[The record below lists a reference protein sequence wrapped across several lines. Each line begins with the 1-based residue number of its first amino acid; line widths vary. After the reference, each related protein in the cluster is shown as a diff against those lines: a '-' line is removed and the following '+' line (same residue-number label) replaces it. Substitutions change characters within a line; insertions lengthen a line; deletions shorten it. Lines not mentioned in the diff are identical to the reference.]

1 MQLNQMPHNSLS
13 KSESILPA
21 PRRREDSALIFV
33 IGMLVALSISL
44 TSCGGAGSAI
54 KPPLPSQLVW
64 TWQGGPIM
72 PGDPGSYGTI
82 GVASA
87 QNLPTARYFASCV
100 TRSNGSLLLF
110 GGWVIAQGKVP
121 VGNMNDLWTYSNG
134 EWTWLGGSDTYGSM
148 GSYGT
153 VGVASKQN
161 WPPAR
166 SDAASWM
173 DNQGNFWVF
182 SGGGSTGDFDDL
194 WKYSN
199 GEWTWMGG
207 SNQQSDSSISIFG
220 MQGVPSPSNL
230 PGGRFS
236 SQTWVD
242 SQGNLW
248 LYGGFGT
255 SSQGFPSPMGDMW
268 RYSNGEWA
276 WVSGDPRNPQPPS
289 YGTQGVAAPTN
300 SPGARYDA
308 MTWTDSQGNFW
319 LFGGISVNAANGAWV
334 YSNDLWKY
342 SNSEWTWLGGTNTA
356 SLPPVYGTLNTPSPT
371 NQIGARKD
379 SVTWIDSSGNLW
391 LFGGYGL
398 DTTGQNLGFL
408 NDLWRYSNGQWT
420 WMAGS
425 DTLNSIGSW
434 GTLGVPS
441 LQNAPE
447 SREYSCGWKDSSDN
461 LWLFGGD
468 TEAGFH
474 NDLWEF
480 TP

>member
-1 MQLNQMPHNSLS
+1 
-13 KSESILPA
+13 
-21 PRRREDSALIFV
+21 
-33 IGMLVALSISL
+33 
-44 TSCGGAGSAI
+44 
-54 KPPLPSQLVW
+54 
-64 TWQGGPIM
+64 
-72 PGDPGSYGTI
+72 
-82 GVASA
+82 
-87 QNLPTARYFASCV
+87 
-100 TRSNGSLLLF
+100 
-110 GGWVIAQGKVP
+110 
-121 VGNMNDLWTYSNG
+121 
-134 EWTWLGGSDTYGSM
+134 
-148 GSYGT
+148 
-153 VGVASKQN
+153 
-161 WPPAR
+161 
-166 SDAASWM
+166 
-173 DNQGNFWVF
+173 
-182 SGGGSTGDFDDL
+182 
-194 WKYSN
+194 
-199 GEWTWMGG
+199 
-207 SNQQSDSSISIFG
+207 
-220 MQGVPSPSNL
+220 
-230 PGGRFS
+230 
-236 SQTWVD
+236 
-242 SQGNLW
+242 
-248 LYGGFGT
+248 
-255 SSQGFPSPMGDMW
+255 MGDMW